1 MINSSSII
9 GIGLLFI
16 IVIMGF
22 LITAYVI
29 QGLALST
36 IAKLEGES
44 EILAWIPI
52 ANVYLLFRLTDT
64 IPYLVLILLASGI
77 GGTIGTIISSAFA
90 IFVLFKWAKLCERY
104 GIDTTLIYF
113 GIIIAPLALVPMF
126 NLYKEAK
133 SRLRY

>member
-1 MINSSSII
+1 MNINSSAFVGI
-9 GIGLLFI
+9 GIL
-16 IVIMGF
+16 F
-22 LITAYVI
+22 LIIFIGIFVAAYVI

-44 EILAWIPI
+44 EILAWIPV

-64 IPYLVLILLASGI
+64 IPYLILILLCSGF
-77 GGTIGTIISSAFA
+77 GTIGTLISSAFA

-104 GIDTTLIYF
+104 NVETTLIYF
-113 GIIIAPLALVPMF
+113 GILIPPLALVPMF
-126 NLYKEAK
+126 NLYKEAQ